1 MPHKKRILLTSSF
14 LLLPLMLV
22 WFQITSTYLGSK
34 WGYIIGLVGYWCYC
48 LFTAWLMAGFDWTYF
63 RGAWN
68 NFSENKYAKWIF
80 LAAFIPVI
88 PTFFISFLYPL
99 TNLSLTTVALAI
111 FTSVVNGPIEEFY
124 WRGLY
129 LLEYR
134 DNKWIGFFLSTLLF
148 GLWHFAVWFAK
159 GVHYNGGVLPLVG
172 GAYFLGLLWAW
183 VTRST
188 GNFRAAAFAHT
199 LVNLFALTGLFV
211 ENGF

>member
-1 MPHKKRILLTSSF
+1 MPNKKHTLLISSF

-22 WFQITSTYLGSK
+22 WFQITTTFLGSK
-34 WGYIIGLVGYWCYC
+34 WGYIIGLVGYWTYC
-48 LFTAWLMAGFDWTYF
+48 LFTAWLMSGSVWSYF
-63 RGAWN
+63 KNAWN
-68 NFSENKYAKWIF
+68 GKSENKYAKWIF
-80 LAAFIPVI
+80 LAAFLPVI
-88 PTFFISFLYPL
+88 PTFFYSYFYGIPNP
-99 TNLSLTTVALAI
+99 TLATATLVI

-134 DNKWIGFFLSTLLF
+134 DNKSIGFFLSTLLF

-159 GVHYNGGVLPLVG
+159 GVHYNGGILPLVG

-199 LVNLFALTGLFV
+199 LLNLFALTGLFV
-211 ENGF
+211 DNGF